1 MVIHLIYNNNI
12 RLTKFANDYVI
23 ILDKNFV
30 IYTNNNYLCIQ
41 IDDNFI

>member
-1 MVIHLIYNNNI
+1 MVIHLIYYNNI

-23 ILDKNFV
+23 IFAEIFV
-30 IYTNNNYLCIQ
+30 NYANNDYLCIQ